1 MKNVVIVRI
10 DLDEYSLE
18 GLESLIYDGVITLA
32 EASMSCSV
40 EVLSEYDKLMWVRR
54 VLRGGVSVKAS

>member
-40 EVLSEYDKLMWVRR
+40 EVLSEYDKLMWVRQ